1 MTDTVAAVMRHVN
14 NFFLR
19 EAVEG
24 VFSVSGDGVLS
35 PAVDAPFIA
44 VTGSTWHDGLYDSA
58 SDMKTGHEETFEG
71 TVWALSPRAKFLAL
85 CKEIEAYVAKN
96 PTGAPVSESFGGYS
110 YSRGTSG
117 QGGGAITWREA
128 FSDALRPYKRMF
140 SEVVV

>member
-24 VFSVSGDGVLS
+24 VFTISGDGVLS
-35 PAVDAPFIA
+35 PAVDAPYIA
-44 VTGSTWHDGLYDSA
+44 VTGSMWHDGLYDSA

-71 TVWALSPRAKFLAL
+71 TVWALCPPAQFLAL
-85 CKEIEAYVAKN
+85 CKEIEAYEAKN

-117 QGGGAITWREA
+117 QSGCAITWREA
-128 FSDALRPYKRMF
+128 FSDALRPYRRMF

>member
-1 MTDTVAAVMRHVN
+1 MTDTVAAVMRHVT

-24 VFSVSGDGVLS
+24 VFTISGDGVLS
-35 PAVDAPFIA
+35 PAVDAPYIA
-44 VTGSTWHDGLYDSA
+44 VTGSMWHDGLYDSA
-58 SDMKTGHEETFEG
+58 SDMMTGHEETFEG
-71 TVWALSPRAKFLAL
+71 TVWALCPPAQFLAL
-85 CKEIEAYVAKN
+85 CKEIEAYEAKN

-117 QGGGAITWREA
+117 QSGCAITWREA
-128 FSDALRPYKRMF
+128 FSEALRPYKRMF

>member
-14 NFFLR
+14 NFFPR

-71 TVWALSPRAKFLAL
+71 TVWALCPPAQFLAL
-85 CKEIEAYVAKN
+85 CKEIEAYEAKN

-117 QGGGAITWREA
+117 QSGCAITWREA
-128 FSDALRPYKRMF
+128 FSEALRPYKRMF

>member
-24 VFSVSGDGVLS
+24 VFTISGDGVLS
-35 PAVDAPFIA
+35 PAVDAPYIA
-44 VTGSTWHDGLYDSA
+44 VTGSMWHDGLYDSVNA
-58 SDMKTGHEETFEG
+58 LKNDHEETFEG
-71 TVWALSPRAKFLAL
+71 TVWAISPPAQFLAL
-85 CKEIEAYVAKN
+85 CKEIEAYEAKN

-117 QGGGAITWREA
+117 QSGCAITWREA
-128 FSDALRPYKRMF
+128 FADALRPYKRMF

>member
-24 VFSVSGDGVLS
+24 VFTISGDGVLS
-35 PAVDAPFIA
+35 PSVDAPFIA
-44 VTGSTWHDGLYDSA
+44 VTGSAWHDGLYNSA
-58 SDMKTGHEETFEG
+58 SDMKTDHKETFEG
-71 TVWALSPRAKFLAL
+71 TVWALSPPAQFLDL
-85 CKEIEAYVAKN
+85 CKEIEAYEAKN

-117 QGGGAITWREA
+117 QSGCAITWREA
-128 FSDALRPYKRMF
+128 FAEALRPYKRMF